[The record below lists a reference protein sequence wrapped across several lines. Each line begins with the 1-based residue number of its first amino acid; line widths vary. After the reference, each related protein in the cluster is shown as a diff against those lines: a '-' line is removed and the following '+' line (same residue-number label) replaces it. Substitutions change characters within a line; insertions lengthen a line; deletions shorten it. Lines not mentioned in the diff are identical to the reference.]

1 MPVAVISIVLK
12 GGMAQFLSGALTLSF
27 ITICALP
34 LLAVRN
40 LWRKRGKDQPR
51 MEILDNEV
59 AGLRRQLDAAQRRND
74 NLKEILLERV
84 RKECGKLLSTKE
96 VENAVLQVQDLLDMA
111 EEAEARVLEVEAKME
126 AICLENQSLQRKA
139 LEDQQALANHQKEIL
154 ELRESQVAEKN
165 DLLQNKKDIT
175 ELKRQNA
182 SKQEKLLEYERKI
195 QELQKEM
202 AGKNEQIEGLLVQ
215 DTNKQMELD
224 ELRKKLEAKAKE
236 SVNCNEIKEQ
246 FEKIA
251 VEKQREICE
260 LRREIEDRHSDIYK
274 LVFCEKEVQ
283 CLKRELEEKQLAF
296 DELVSQNER
305 NEKNLIEK
313 VREKQKEIDKLRK
326 DVEDREKEMDMYFQ
340 KEKEMN
346 DFKEELKDKILLFD
360 RILSLNERHEKVVVE
375 KQKEINE
382 LKKQLE
388 DKDREMDR
396 RIQYE
401 KLNKC
406 GQITGKEDKVDPLE
420 EELGEKE
427 QHEIEELLKE
437 LKKKQRE
444 IEELSC
450 QNLRQE
456 DELQTKQKEVELIK
470 NLMEQDRA
478 QHLEYVESCFKEINE
493 RIGKKITEMEVEV
506 FCLREE
512 VQQKNRLL
520 KELGVPLE
528 ILNEEPGQ
536 VEDEKGSSSST
547 AGC

>member
-1 MPVAVISIVLK
+1 
-12 GGMAQFLSGALTLSF
+12 
-27 ITICALP
+27 
-34 LLAVRN
+34 
-40 LWRKRGKDQPR
+40 
-51 MEILDNEV
+51 METLDNEV
-59 AGLRRQLDAAQRRND
+59 AGLRRELDAAQRRND

-84 RKECGKLLSTKE
+84 RKECGELLSTNE
-96 VENAVLQVQDLLDMA
+96 VENAVLQVQDLLDMV
-111 EEAEARVLEVEAKME
+111 EEADARVLEVEAKME

-139 LEDQQALANHQKEIL
+139 LEDQQALANRQKESL
-154 ELRESQVAEKN
+154 GLRESQVAKEN
-165 DLLQNKKDIT
+165 DLLQNKKDIA

-182 SKQEKLLEYERKI
+182 SKHEKLLEYERMI
-195 QELQKEM
+195 QELQKELT
-202 AGKNEQIEGLLVQ
+202 GKNEQIEGLLVQ

-224 ELRKKLEAKAKE
+224 ELRKELEAKAKE

-246 FEKIA
+246 FEKII

-260 LRREIEDRHSDIYK
+260 LRREIEDRDSDIYK
-274 LVFCEKEVQ
+274 LVFCEKEVE

-305 NEKNLIEK
+305 NEKTLIEK
-313 VREKQKEIDKLRK
+313 VIEKQKEIDKLRK
-326 DVEDREKEMDMYFQ
+326 DVEDREKEMDMYIQ

-360 RILSLNERHEKVVVE
+360 RILSLNERNEKVVNE

-382 LKKQLE
+382 LKKKLE
-388 DKDREMDR
+388 DKDRELDR
-396 RIQYE
+396 CIQYE
-401 KLNKC
+401 KLTNC
-406 GQITGKEDKVDPLE
+406 GQITGEEDKADPLE

-427 QHEIEELLKE
+427 QHEIGELLKE

-456 DELQTKQKEVELIK
+456 EELQTKQKEVERIE

-478 QHLEYVESCFKEINE
+478 QHLEYVESCFREMNE
-493 RIGKKITEMEVEV
+493 RIGKKIIEMEVEV

-512 VQQKNRLL
+512 VQQMNRLL
-520 KELGVPLE
+520 KELGIPLE
-528 ILNEEPGQ
+528 ILNEEQGQ

>member
-1 MPVAVISIVLK
+1 
-12 GGMAQFLSGALTLSF
+12 
-27 ITICALP
+27 
-34 LLAVRN
+34 
-40 LWRKRGKDQPR
+40 
-51 MEILDNEV
+51 
-59 AGLRRQLDAAQRRND
+59 
-74 NLKEILLERV
+74 
-84 RKECGKLLSTKE
+84 
-96 VENAVLQVQDLLDMA
+96 
-111 EEAEARVLEVEAKME
+111 
-126 AICLENQSLQRKA
+126 
-139 LEDQQALANHQKEIL
+139 
-154 ELRESQVAEKN
+154 
-165 DLLQNKKDIT
+165 
-175 ELKRQNA
+175 
-182 SKQEKLLEYERKI
+182 
-195 QELQKEM
+195 
-202 AGKNEQIEGLLVQ
+202 
-215 DTNKQMELD
+215 MELD
-224 ELRKKLEAKAKE
+224 ELRKELEAKAKE
-236 SVNCNEIKEQ
+236 SVKCNESKEQ
-246 FEKIA
+246 FEKII

-260 LRREIEDRHSDIYK
+260 LRREIEDRGSDIYK
-274 LVFCEKEVQ
+274 LVFCEKEVE

-305 NEKNLIEK
+305 NEKALIEK
-313 VREKQKEIDKLRK
+313 AIEKQKEIDKLRK
-326 DVEDREKEMDMYFQ
+326 DVEDREKEMDTYIQ

-360 RILSLNERHEKVVVE
+360 RILSLNERNEKVVNE

-396 RIQYE
+396 RIQDE
-401 KLNKC
+401 KLSNC
-406 GQITGKEDKVDPLE
+406 GQITGKEDKADPLE

-456 DELQTKQKEVELIK
+456 EELQTKQKEVERIE
-470 NLMEQDRA
+470 NLREQDRA
-478 QHLEYVESCFKEINE
+478 QHLEYVESCFGAINE
-493 RIGKKITEMEVEV
+493 RIGKEIIEMEVEL
-506 FCLREE
+506 FCLRGE